1 MATEVDYIDINL
13 EGTGLQ
19 DNVIVNL
26 LELFFQEIQL
36 AISIGPDGS
45 WGSRDSVD
53 ITKYLF
59 NQYVTMNQI
68 QNEVSAF
75 ITQYCSQARNFQWT
89 METQLLSVSGK
100 DLIYIQVT
108 VYSSGQDKN
117 FVQKFLL
124 GT

>member
-1 MATEVDYIDINL
+1 MVTEVDYVDINL

-19 DNVIVNL
+19 DNVIVNP